1 MKKIQLATKLVD
13 FFEEFDHYNF
23 KENMQGDKE
32 DEIYRISSSFFSID
46 SINQIINQ
54 LTNFSLSAKEENK
67 KEYQKLEEIINDL
80 QDYKERNSLDVLVL
94 EPNKV
99 PYHKTIINDYE
110 SIERE
115 INANVSVYSY
125 RDNYSLYC
133 DDNGFEKGLEEN
145 RVVNDNLIVGKFLII
160 AHNENG
166 RISLTK
172 KEIQG
177 LSYELKNYIK
187 EENIDLEL
195 GGNKLC

>member
-125 RDNYSLYC
+125 RDNYSLYY

-145 RVVNDNLIVGKFLII
+145 RVINDNLIVGKFLII

-172 KEIQG
+172 KEIQD

-187 EENIDLEL
+187 EKNRDLEL

>member
-32 DEIYRISSSFFSID
+32 DEIYRISSSFFSIN

-67 KEYQKLEEIINDL
+67 KEYQKLKEIINDL

-115 INANVSVYSY
+115 INGNVSVYSY

-133 DDNGFEKGLEEN
+133 DDNGFEKRLEEN
-145 RVVNDNLIVGKFLII
+145 RVINDNLIVGKFLII

-172 KEIQG
+172 KEIQD

-187 EENIDLEL
+187 EKNRDLEL

>member
-67 KEYQKLEEIINDL
+67 KEYQKLEEIIDDL

-94 EPNKV
+94 QPNKV

-115 INANVSVYSY
+115 INGNVSVYSY

-133 DDNGFEKGLEEN
+133 DDNGFEKRLEEN
-145 RVVNDNLIVGKFLII
+145 RVINDNLIVGKFLII

-172 KEIQG
+172 KEIQD

>member
-80 QDYKERNSLDVLVL
+80 RVYKERNSIDVLVL
-94 EPNKV
+94 EPNKI

-125 RDNYSLYC
+125 RDNYSLYY

-145 RVVNDNLIVGKFLII
+145 RVINDNLIVGKFLII

-172 KEIQG
+172 KEIQD